1 MPWGTETYNQ
11 QCWIT
16 PAASCEGVGANG
28 SLSQRRL
35 PVENKPDVRRA
46 EGGGSGEKARILAT
60 DARPDAFDLIERSLG
75 EIYACKFATCADA
88 ALKILED
95 QPFQLVLCGVQGSD
109 NWGVKLVEEIDR
121 AFPDTGIVVVADV
134 DDLRVV
140 EHALRIGAC
149 GYVSKPL
156 WSGQLLIATAN
167 ALRQQQLKLAARAAA
182 ERLAG
187 AIEMHDPG
195 VRRHLA
201 AMAAIAGLLGSEL
214 GLDTDRVAFLRAAAP
229 MHDVGTIAVPVGV
242 QRKRDRLTE
251 SERELVRGH
260 TTVGHEI
267 LADSDSALLKMAAK
281 IALTH
286 HERFDGSGYP
296 QGLREEEIPLEGRI
310 VAVVDTFDAL
320 LCDKHHRAA
329 FTAEEAIELMLQ
341 ERDSHFDPQ
350 VVDALAKNLD
360 EALVLRTAAAE

>member
-1 MPWGTETYNQ
+1 
-11 QCWIT
+11 
-16 PAASCEGVGANG
+16 
-28 SLSQRRL
+28 
-35 PVENKPDVRRA
+35 VENKPDARRA

-75 EIYACKFATCADA
+75 EIYACKFATCADT
-88 ALKILED
+88 ALEILKN
-95 QPFQLVLCGVQGSD
+95 QSFQLVLCGVHGSG
-109 NWGVKLVEEIDR
+109 NRGVKLVEEIAR

-140 EHALRIGAC
+140 EDALRLGAC

-167 ALRQQQLKLAARAAA
+167 ALRQQQLKLAAREAA

-201 AMAAIAGLLGSEL
+201 AMASITSLLGSEL
-214 GLDTDRVAFLRAAAP
+214 GLDADRVAFLRAAAP
-229 MHDVGTIAVPVGV
+229 MHDIGTIAVPVGV

-251 SERELVRGH
+251 TERKLVRGH
-260 TTVGHEI
+260 TTVGHGI
-267 LADSDSALLKMAAK
+267 LVDSESALLKMAAK

-296 QGLREEEIPLEGRI
+296 QGLSAAEIPIEGRI
-310 VAVVDTFDAL
+310 VAVADTFDAL
-320 LCDKHHRAA
+320 LCDKHRRAA
-329 FTAEEAIELMLQ
+329 FTAGEAIELMLQ
-341 ERDSHFDPQ
+341 ERGSHFDPQ
-350 VVDALAKNLD
+350 VVDALAENLD
-360 EALVLRTAAAE
+360 EALALRTGTAVE